1 IKKLLRFIY
10 FASIF
15 ASFFATFVYI
25 FHRFSPHFPP
35 HFAHS
40 HPLVSTPSHDNR
52 PHLSP
57 PKFVRSLTNTIHF
70 LLHGSP
76 SRQPLA

>member
-1 IKKLLRFIY
+1 MEKNKIKKLLRFIY

-25 FHRFSPHFPP
+25 FHRFLPHFPL
-35 HFAHS
+35 HFARS
-40 HPLVSTPSHDNR
+40 HPLVSTPAHDNH

-57 PKFVRSLTNTIHF
+57 PKFVRSLTNAIHF
-70 LLHGSP
+70 L
-76 SRQPLA
+76 